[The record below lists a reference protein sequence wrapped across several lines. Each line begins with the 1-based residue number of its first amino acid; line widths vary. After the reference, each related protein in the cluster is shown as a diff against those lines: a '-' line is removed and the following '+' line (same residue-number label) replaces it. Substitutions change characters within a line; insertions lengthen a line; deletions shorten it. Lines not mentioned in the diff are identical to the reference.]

1 MGGALPSFLV
11 MPFIVLLHALNVK
24 SGMLSDILFSRS
36 LTGDLSVLNKLIPAL
51 NATISISKISPLLL
65 IPRAKFA
72 ATLRAFVNV
81 AVSPSLTCIAR
92 RLTPSSLCP
101 AISCVD
107 AIGNSKEPKINSLRF
122 ILYSPS
128 LIIEY
133 HIQ

>member
-1 MGGALPSFLV
+1 

-24 SGMLSDILFSRS
+24 SGMLSYILFRRS
-36 LTGDLSVLNKLIPAL
+36 LTGDLSVLNKLIPEL

-65 IPRAKFA
+65 ITHAKFA

-81 AVSPSLTCIAR
+81 IVFPSLTCIAR
-92 RLTPSSLCP
+92 RLIPSSLCP

-107 AIGNSKEPKINSLRF
+107 AIGRSKEPKINSRRF
-122 ILYSPS
+122 MLYSPS